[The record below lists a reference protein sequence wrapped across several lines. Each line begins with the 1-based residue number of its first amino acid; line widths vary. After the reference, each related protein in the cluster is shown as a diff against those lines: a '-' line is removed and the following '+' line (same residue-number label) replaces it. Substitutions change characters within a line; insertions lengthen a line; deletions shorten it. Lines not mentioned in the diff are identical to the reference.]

1 MMATQP
7 GIKSKLS
14 KAVIAL
20 IISGAGASAILGQ
33 FLDEKEG
40 NRLTAYQDGMG
51 LWTICRGATRVD
63 GRLVYKGMN
72 LTAAKCAQVNKLES
86 DKAIAWVK
94 GNVTVPLTQPQIA
107 GIASFCPYNIGPA
120 KCFTSTF
127 YRKLNTGDKR
137 GACSEIKRWVRDGGK
152 DCNIRANNCFGQ
164 VQRRD
169 QESELTCWGLDE

>member
-1 MMATQP
+1 MMASQP
-7 GIKSKLS
+7 GVKSKLS

-40 NRLTAYQDGMG
+40 NSLTAYQDGVG
-51 LWTICRGATRVD
+51 IWTICRGVTRID
-63 GRLVYKGMN
+63 GRPVYKGMT
-72 LTAAKCAQVNKLES
+72 LTAAKCADVNKLES
-86 DKAIAWVK
+86 NKAIEWVK
-94 GNVTVPLTQPQIA
+94 TNVTVTLTQPQIA

-127 YRKLNTGDKR
+127 YKKLNAGDKR
-137 GACSEIKRWVRDGGK
+137 GACAEIKRWVRDDGK
-152 DCNIRANNCFGQ
+152 DCNARENNCFGQ
-164 VQRRD
+164 VIRRD